1 MMMMPELPSKND
13 DEDDDNNNNKNVS
26 CGSSDAEPEE
36 DYDDEE
42 AEQAQE
48 GGGAD
53 PVDVDNDDDDDDADN
68 NDNEATTMMMA
79 RECCIPRNTIRAI
92 VTELLVDDAKTRCGS
107 ATKTAA
113 LKRLR
118 LTGGALRAL
127 QNGAEGHL
135 SEVFE
140 LAGSLRELQ
149 KQQTLRAPAF
159 RLATR
164 ILMNQRDRMPQPS

>member
-1 MMMMPELPSKND
+1 MMMPALPSKND
-13 DEDDDNNNNKNVS
+13 ENDDDNNNNDKNVS
-26 CGSSDAEPEE
+26 GGSSDAE
-36 DYDDEE
+36 
-42 AEQAQE
+42 AE
-48 GGGAD
+48 GGDAD
-53 PVDVDNDDDDDDADN
+53 PVDGDNEDDDAHNNN
-68 NDNEATTMMMA
+68 NDEATLMMA
-79 RECCIPRNTIRAI
+79 QECCIPRNTIRAI

-135 SEVFE
+135 AEVFE

-164 ILMNQRDRMPQPS
+164 ILMNQHDRMPQPG